1 MCVLKCI
8 KIYEPNDLRI
18 PHIGVPSKTLVR
30 MNLSN
35 TTIPIRKLINASM
48 NIFETRKI
56 MKNDKIETL
65 ANLPASCKK

>member
-1 MCVLKCI
+1 
-8 KIYEPNDLRI
+8 
-18 PHIGVPSKTLVR
+18 

-35 TTIPIRKLINASM
+35 TIIPIRKLINASM

-56 MKNDKIETL
+56 MKNNKIEIL